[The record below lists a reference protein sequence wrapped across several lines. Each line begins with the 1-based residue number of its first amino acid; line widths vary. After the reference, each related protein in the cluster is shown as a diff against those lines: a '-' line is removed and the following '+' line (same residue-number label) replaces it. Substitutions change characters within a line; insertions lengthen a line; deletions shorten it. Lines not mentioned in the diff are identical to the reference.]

1 MGKQQGMLKRHQNLI
16 DEAFIL
22 ILETPS
28 SSWLKPITPT
38 SYTNPSLDSKPSG
51 NDGEK
56 SVIKLEMLQ
65 SHSKNMAT
73 MASCFSTTF

>member
-1 MGKQQGMLKRHQNLI
+1 MGKQRGMLKRHQNLI
-16 DEAFIL
+16 DGAFIL
-22 ILETPS
+22 LLETPS
-28 SSWLKPITPT
+28 SSWFEPITPT
-38 SYTNPSLDSKPSG
+38 SYTGPFLDSTPSG

-56 SVIKLEMLQ
+56 SMIKLEMLQ